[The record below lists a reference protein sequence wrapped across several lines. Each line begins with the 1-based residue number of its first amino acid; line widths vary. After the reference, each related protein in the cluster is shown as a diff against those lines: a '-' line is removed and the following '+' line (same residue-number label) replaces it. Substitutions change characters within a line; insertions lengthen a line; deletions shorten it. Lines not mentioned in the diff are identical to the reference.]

1 MIVVVVI
8 IEALLLNGGVMANEI
23 VVVMAIKVGTDVIV
37 MASMKGVEME
47 GKLEDEEVAAT
58 IVAEAEATAKI
69 MTTAGI
75 LRHGGGKIEIMI
87 MSEGG
92 TTIII
97 SMIMTEVITIFIV
110 SSIATIDADQCHCN
124 HHPSMQVM

>member
-58 IVAEAEATAKI
+58 IVAEATVKI

>member
-1 MIVVVVI
+1 VI

-58 IVAEAEATAKI
+58 IVAEATVKI